1 MKSSGKRIFYRTG
14 MAFFLKNIIFYHKP
28 TGGTLGLQKS
38 GNRMYGNREAVYP
51 ATPYYRPSSE
61 MYQKENQDT
70 DYTNRKSGVCRIS
83 EA

>member
-1 MKSSGKRIFYRTG
+1 MKSSGKRIFYRMR

-28 TGGTLGLQKS
+28 ADGTLGLQKS
-38 GNRMYGNREAVYP
+38 GNG
-51 ATPYYRPSSE
+51 